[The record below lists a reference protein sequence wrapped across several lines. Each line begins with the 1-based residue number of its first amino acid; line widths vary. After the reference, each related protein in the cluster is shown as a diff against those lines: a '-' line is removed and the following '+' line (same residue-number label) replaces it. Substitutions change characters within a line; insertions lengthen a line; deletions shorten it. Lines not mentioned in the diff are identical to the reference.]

1 MPDDGTIVLHTHGE
15 EQTRALGVRLAGAL
29 SGGERIGLAGELG
42 AGKTCLVRGIAEGLG
57 IPPHRVVSPS
67 FTILAIYEG
76 GRLPLHHVDLFRLE
90 AGAADM
96 EELRESMYG
105 RGVCAVEWFEHLAEP
120 LEDWL
125 EIRLTFVGPESRRL
139 VAAAHGVGYDRAMA
153 VLADSE
159 WR

>member
-1 MPDDGTIVLHTHGE
+1 VREDARLVLHTHGE
-15 EQTRALGVRLAGAL
+15 EETRALGVRLAGAL
-29 SGGERIGLAGELG
+29 CGGERIGLAGELG

-57 IPPHRVVSPS
+57 IPPRRVVSPS

-76 GRLPLHHVDLFRLE
+76 GRLPLHHIDLFRLA
-90 AGAADM
+90 AGAGDM

-105 RGVCAVEWFEHLAEP
+105 RGVCAIEWFEHLAEP

-125 EIRLTFVGPESRRL
+125 EISLTFVGPDSRRL

-153 VLADSE
+153 VLAESE